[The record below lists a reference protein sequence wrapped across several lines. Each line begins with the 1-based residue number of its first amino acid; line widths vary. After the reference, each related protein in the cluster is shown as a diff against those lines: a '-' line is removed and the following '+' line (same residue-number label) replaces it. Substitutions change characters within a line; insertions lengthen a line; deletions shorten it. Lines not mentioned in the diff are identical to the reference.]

1 VRFIIV
7 LSGDPLTNIYLSL
20 TKIHGK
26 QTDRTS
32 AILTNV
38 LGRNSEW
45 REFMIRRFRTV
56 VLCFIF
62 AALQISSSM
71 AQGKAAPAPLAPV
84 PRQILGA
91 KNVFIAN
98 AGGDEMATNEP
109 RFSGTPDRAYNEF
122 YAAVKSWG
130 RFKIVPVPAEADLLL
145 EVRQSV
151 SEGAG
156 RGTGGSS
163 PTPLFRLKIRDA
175 KTNALLWG
183 FSVHGEFGLGQG
195 ESDKNFEQAIY
206 RLVIDLRAL
215 VTPPGAD
222 GNAP

>member
-1 VRFIIV
+1 
-7 LSGDPLTNIYLSL
+7 
-20 TKIHGK
+20 
-26 QTDRTS
+26 
-32 AILTNV
+32 
-38 LGRNSEW
+38 
-45 REFMIRRFRTV
+45 MIRRFRTV
-56 VLCFIF
+56 VLCFILT
-62 AALQISSSM
+62 ALQISFSM
-71 AQGKAAPAPLAPV
+71 AQSKTAAVPPAPV

-109 RFSGTPDRAYNEF
+109 RFSGTPDRAYSEF

-145 EVRQSV
+145 EVSQSV

-156 RGTGGSS
+156 GGTGGSS

-183 FSVHGEFGLGQG
+183 FSVHSAFGLTQG
-195 ESDKNFEQAIY
+195 ESDRNFEQAIY
-206 RLVIDLRAL
+206 RLATDLRTL
-215 VTPPGAD
+215 VAPPVAD
-222 GNAP
+222 GSAP